1 MLNTDKIKLSAKFS
15 IQDDT
20 LSAIVRHAWRT
31 RASRANS
38 GIQRISTSG
47 CINDQK
53 LATTKVAYRLYNII
67 NTLQSAHSAQSVLKL
82 SSFSS
87 ISYRHSIET

>member
-1 MLNTDKIKLSAKFS
+1 MLNTDKLSAKFS

-67 NTLQSAHSAQSVLKL
+67 NTLQSAQSVLKL